1 MNKKILSLLL
11 LSLGMAVSMRAQTVL
26 TNNIVQIDV
35 SNGEVS
41 ATFTLTSAGGSYSS
55 PPTVTLTGGGGTG
68 ATAHAVMTP
77 DGSAVESV
85 VLDTP
90 GSGYIG
96 APAVTFSGGG
106 TPAEPPEQATA
117 TAELDFPPGSI
128 FNSPYQNEVYGPAG
142 RTIGIVSLA
151 SGTQPAA
158 GFTYQFTAN
167 GSSIGQT
174 PEPAPPGTP
183 SGIVFDPP
191 LPGVYSFVSTTSDGN
206 GNTAVSPAVRY
217 FATGTAIVSPEA
229 SGTPGGGGQN
239 GSGIG
244 TLVPVGSSIV
254 LRAVSGAA
262 DGFASKIN
270 FYTDWN
276 GTSGTLIGT
285 GANNS
290 FVIYTPAG
298 AAGTSHLIKAIGY
311 DNTGA
316 AIPTINNTDEVTV
329 TMATANPAGLPQ
341 SVINSPTNGA
351 LLQIPQAG
359 GASGSGIPVIVTA
372 GAQGDATI
380 SKVELYINGVLTDT
394 DTAYPYTFN
403 WTPTV
408 TGVFTLTALTYDSV
422 GNVVASAPDTVSIEG
437 APSIAITSPAD
448 GGTINSGANTQVSA
462 VATDID
468 LNSSGQPATITQVQF
483 FQDGV
488 YVGSAT
494 TPTNG
499 DVYTITFKPT
509 QNIVNGVVAPS
520 LIYAQATDSLGF
532 TGTSPKITVN
542 VTSGGTGS
550 NIVVGTPPTVT
561 LTSPTSAVVNS
572 PVTLSA
578 TASAPNGNVAEV
590 DFLVDGVIVKS
601 LTSYPYS
608 TTYTFTNLGTYTVA
622 AAVTD
627 NLGDKVTTTST
638 QITIVTEPPPTVAI
652 SSPSS
657 GGIVTTGTGV
667 TVTAA
672 ANSPSGTIASVQFF
686 ENGISIGTATT
697 PPYTATFTPLS
708 AGLYTLTAIATD
720 SAGETT
726 TSGPTIVEAEPTQ
739 SGLGTTTYFG
749 QYQGLTDGGRFAFI
763 VVDGKYGTYIAHSN
777 SGPATNTL
785 NTDLTVTPAGSFSS
799 TKLTGSA
806 SGAGV
811 SGSLVPS
818 GDLFIGAATAT
829 GVSQQGY
836 YTGSITGSPTS
847 QVTAIVGGDGSLMA
861 YITNGT
867 TSDVADG
874 AVDSTGAFTITTT
887 GNNTF
892 SGTIDPT
899 SALLTAT
906 LSGSAGGT
914 ILGGRVSGGT
924 FSDGV
929 LRNLS
934 TRGQVGTGANLMV
947 AGFVVGGSS
956 PKQLLIRAVG
966 PTLSTFGLS
975 GTLSAAS
982 LQVFKGTT
990 LVASNTGWS
999 STSANQTTVNAADLQ
1014 VGAFALPAGS
1024 ADSALVTTLAPGAY
1038 TAQITGGAGGA
1049 TGLALAE
1056 VYDMD
1061 AFTPFTAQ
1069 RLINVSTRGEVNNG
1083 NAVLIGGFSFNGTAP
1098 KRLLIRAAGPGLTAM
1113 SVTNALSAAHLQLYN
1128 SSQQLIRENFDWQ
1141 AGNDSGLVAEAE
1153 AAAGAF
1159 AFANGSAD
1167 SVILITL
1174 PPGTY
1179 TAVVSG
1185 ATTADTGTG
1194 LVEVYEVP

>member
-1 MNKKILSLLL
+1 MYINGSLL
-11 LSLGMAVSMRAQTVL
+11 ATDTVY
-26 TNNIVQIDV
+26 NN
-35 SNGEVS
+35 N
-41 ATFTLTSAGGSYSS
+41 YSFNWV
-55 PPTVTLTGGGGTG
+55 PTVTGQFTLVALAYDTVGNVI
-68 ATAHAVMTP
+68 ASTP
-77 DGSAVESV
+77 CTVTVE
-85 VLDTP
+85 
-90 GSGYIG
+90 G
-96 APAVTFSGGG
+96 APAV
-106 TPAEPPEQATA
+106 A
-117 TAELDFPPGSI
+117 I
-128 FNSPYQNEVYGPAG
+128 ISPN
-142 RTIGIVSLA
+142 
-151 SGTQPAA
+151 
-158 GFTYQFTAN
+158 
-167 GSSIGQT
+167 
-174 PEPAPPGTP
+174 
-183 SGIVFDPP
+183 D
-191 LPGVYSFVSTTSDGN
+191 D
-206 GNTAVSPAVRY
+206 
-217 FATGTAIVSPEA
+217 
-229 SGTPGGGGQN
+229 
-239 GSGIG
+239 
-244 TLVPVGSSIV
+244 
-254 LRAVSGAA
+254 
-262 DGFASKIN
+262 
-270 FYTDWN
+270 
-276 GTSGTLIGT
+276 GTS
-285 GANNS
+285 
-290 FVIYTPAG
+290 
-298 AAGTSHLIKAIGY
+298 
-311 DNTGA
+311 
-316 AIPTINNTDEVTV
+316 
-329 TMATANPAGLPQ
+329 
-341 SVINSPTNGA
+341 
-351 LLQIPQAG
+351 
-359 GASGSGIPVIVTA
+359 
-372 GAQGDATI
+372 
-380 SKVELYINGVLTDT
+380 
-394 DTAYPYTFN
+394 
-403 WTPTV
+403 
-408 TGVFTLTALTYDSV
+408 
-422 GNVVASAPDTVSIEG
+422 
-437 APSIAITSPAD
+437 
-448 GGTINSGANTQVSA
+448 NSGANTAISA

-468 LNSSGQPATITQVQF
+468 LNPSGTKATITQVQF

-488 YVGSAT
+488 FVGSSA

-499 DVYTITFKPT
+499 DIYTVTFKPT
-509 QNIVNGVVAPS
+509 QNIENGVVVAS
-520 LIYAQATDSLGF
+520 TLTAEATDSLGF
-532 TGTSPKITVN
+532 TGTSPAITVT

-550 NIVVGTPPTVT
+550 NIVVGTPPTVS
-561 LTSPTSAVVNS
+561 LSAPASAVVNS

-578 TASAPNGNVAEV
+578 TASAPNGNVAEI
-590 DFLVDGVIVKS
+590 DFLVDGVTVKS

-608 TTYTFTNLGTYTVA
+608 TTYTFANLGTYTLS

-627 NLGDKVTTTST
+627 NLGDKVTTSST

-667 TVTAA
+667 TVTAT
-672 ANSPSGTIASVQFF
+672 ANSPSGTIGSVQFF
-686 ENGISIGTATT
+686 ENGISIGTSTT

-720 SAGETT
+720 GAGETT

-763 VVDGKYGTYIAHSN
+763 VVDGKYGTFIAHSN
-777 SGPATNTL
+777 MGPATNSLT
-785 NTDLTVTPAGSFSS
+785 TDLTVTPAGSFSG

-811 SGSLVPS
+811 SGSLLPS
-818 GDLFIGAATAT
+818 EDLFIGAATQT

-836 YTGSITGSPTS
+836 YTGSITGKPAS

-861 YITNGT
+861 YITDGT

-874 AVDSTGAFTITTT
+874 AIDSTGAFTITTT

-934 TRGQVGTGANLMV
+934 TRGEVGTGTNLMV
-947 AGFVVGGSS
+947 AGFVVGGGS

-975 GTLSAAS
+975 GTLSATS

-999 STSANQTTVNAADLQ
+999 STGANQTTVNAADLQ

-1038 TAQITGGAGGA
+1038 TAQITGGVGGA

-1061 AFTPFTAQ
+1061 AYTPFTAQ

-1098 KRLLIRAAGPGLTAM
+1098 KRLLIRAAGPGLAAM

-1128 SSQQLIRENFDWQ
+1128 SSQQLIRDNFDWQ
-1141 AGNDSGLVAEAE
+1141 AGNDSGLVSEAE
-1153 AAAGAF
+1153 TASGAF